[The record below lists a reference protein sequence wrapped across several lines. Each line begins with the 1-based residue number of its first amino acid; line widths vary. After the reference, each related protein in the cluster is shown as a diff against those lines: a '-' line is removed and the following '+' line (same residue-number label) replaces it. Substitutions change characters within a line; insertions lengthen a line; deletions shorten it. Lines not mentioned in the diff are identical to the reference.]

1 MSAAA
6 VRPAGV
12 EWDCDDVPDAEHGAP
27 LLWDGRL
34 LAGYRDARFLSC
46 PDARTVKQWH
56 VAVVSHRYAV
66 AGGSMEVTA
75 ACDPRRIMLGGLK
88 EKPAREI
95 PEEARC
101 RRSACAA
108 LFTWADREARGEA

>member
-1 MSAAA
+1 M
-6 VRPAGV
+6 RPAGI
-12 EWDCDDVPDAEHGAP
+12 EWDDDDVPDAEHGAP

-34 LAGYRDARFLSC
+34 LAGYRDARFLNC
-46 PDARTVKQWH
+46 PDARTIKRWH

-66 AGGSMEVTA
+66 AGGSTEVTA

-88 EKPAREI
+88 EKPAVEVA
-95 PEEARC
+95 EDARC

-108 LFTWADREARGEA
+108 LFARADREL